1 MEVARVRV
9 LVLALGLLLGAGAAA
24 AEISLRVAVVGLPR
38 TQGHPYAVSNLP
50 AIYVFTALYDA
61 LTFVD
66 GEGRVEPWLATSWR
80 QSSPTTWEFT
90 LRDGVTFSN
99 GEPFDAAAVVASVD
113 YLTSPAARGDT
124 SAAELSSLARAR
136 ALDRLTVE
144 ITTNAPN
151 PVLHREVSALRIVA
165 PKHWAEVGPE
175 GYARAPVGTGPFQ
188 VERWEAA
195 RIVLAAFRG
204 SWRPP
209 KVDRLEFRAL
219 PEMSSRVQGLL
230 SGQIDMA
237 FALRVDEKPLLEAAG
252 HRLQAN
258 RGTGVFVIALNVEKD
273 ARFRDVRVRQALN
286 LAVDRAGISRTML
299 AGEIS
304 PASQFTPPNATG
316 YDPDLKPYP
325 YDPDRARALLAEA
338 GYSGGFAF
346 VFEGVMGGAVSD
358 GALFQQIAAD
368 LAKVGVRMEIR
379 PILLSQLSANMHSE
393 GGWTGSA
400 FGTDYGTAP
409 SLDSLRSL
417 KLHSCLHLYK
427 WFCDAEGL
435 PLLERALA
443 APTEDERTALTRQVF
458 RRYYDLYAAI
468 LLWDIVYFDG
478 IRKEVGEVPAVGTW
492 IVYDRIEKRAR

>member
-1 MEVARVRV
+1 MRI
-9 LVLALGLLLGAGAAA
+9 LCLAICLCFGIGAAV
-24 AEISLRVAVVGLPR
+24 AETALRVAVVGLPR

-50 AIYVFTALYDA
+50 AIYVFTAIYDA

-66 GEGRVEPWLATSWR
+66 GEGRVTPWLATAWR
-80 QSSPTTWEFT
+80 QTSPTTWEFD

-124 SAAELSSLARAR
+124 SASELSSLAGAR

-144 ITTNAPN
+144 IATNVPN
-151 PVLHREVSALRIVA
+151 PVLHREVSALRIIA
-165 PKHWAEVGPE
+165 PRHWATVGPD
-175 GYARAPVGTGPFQ
+175 GYARAPVGTGPFRA
-188 VERWEAA
+188 ERWEAA
-195 RIVLAAFRG
+195 RISLAAFSG

-209 KVDRLEFRAL
+209 RVDRLEFRAL

-237 FALRVDEKPLLEAAG
+237 FALRVDEQPLLEAAG

-258 RGTGVFVIALNVEKD
+258 RGTGVFTIALNVEQD
-273 ARFRDVRVRQALN
+273 ARFQDVRVRQALN
-286 LAVDRAGISRTML
+286 LAIDRAGISRNLL
-299 AGEIS
+299 AGKIA

-338 GYSGGFAF
+338 GYPDGFSF

-368 LAKVGVRMEIR
+368 LAKVGVRMDIR
-379 PILLSQLSANMHSE
+379 PILLHQLSAFMHSD
-393 GGWTGSA
+393 GGWSGSA

-417 KLHSCLHLYK
+417 KLHSCLHAFK

-435 PLLERALA
+435 PLLQRALA
-443 APTEDERTALTRQVF
+443 APTEAERTALTRQVF
-458 RRYYDLYAAI
+458 RRYYDLYPAI

-478 IRKEVGEVPAVGTW
+478 IRNEVGEVPAVGTW
-492 IVYDRIEKRAR
+492 IVYDRIEKRAE